1 MTNYIIANMNGEV
14 LETKEAS
21 KKATVEK
28 YASEKYSD
36 METWVGTENQHK
48 KEFEEV
54 VETAVEEIV
63 PSETSPETEIQEI
76 EVVET
81 EQEAE
86 IVETSQEVVETT
98 TEVAVVETAP
108 VQEVTTEKK
117 AVDNKDKK
125 PQFLN
130 IQEVTKLYSEYG
142 IKCLNENA
150 KGNYRIMGGAKGS
163 SLHVKPTKGY
173 YIYSTNADFELIK
186 NAGLGCEDLIV
197 EEGTN
202 SSDRVRP
209 NTIIC
214 KTVDT
219 LKSLLQIYATNPFN
233 KLQATA

>member
-14 LETKEAS
+14 LETKDAS

-28 YASEKYSD
+28 YAKEKYSD

-54 VETAVEEIV
+54 VETAVEENI
-63 PSETSPETEIQEI
+63 PSETSPETEIQ

-86 IVETSQEVVETT
+86 IVETSQEVVQ
-98 TEVAVVETAP
+98 ETAP

-186 NAGLGCEDLIV
+186 NAELTCEDLIV

>member
-1 MTNYIIANMNGEV
+1 MANYIIAKMNGEV

-28 YASEKYSD
+28 YAKEKYSD

-48 KEFEEV
+48 KEFEEI
-54 VETAVEEIV
+54 VETAVEETV
-63 PSETSPETEIQEI
+63 PSEISPETEIQEAEI
-76 EVVET
+76 AETEQETEIVET
-81 EQEAE
+81 EQE
-86 IVETSQEVVETT
+86 VVQETE
-98 TEVAVVETAP
+98 P

-130 IQEVTKLYSEYG
+130 IREVTKLYSEYG

-186 NAGLGCEDLIV
+186 NAELTCEDLIV

-214 KTVDT
+214 KTVNT

>member
-14 LETKEAS
+14 LETKDAS

-28 YASEKYSD
+28 YAKEKYSD

-54 VETAVEEIV
+54 VETAVEETV
-63 PSETSPETEIQEI
+63 PSETSPETEIQEA
-76 EVVET
+76 EV
-81 EQEAE
+81 
-86 IVETSQEVVETT
+86 VETSQEVVQ
-98 TEVAVVETAP
+98 ETAP

-117 AVDNKDKK
+117 EVANKDKK

-163 SLHVKPTKGY
+163 SLHIKPTKGY

-186 NAGLGCEDLIV
+186 NAELTCEDLIV

>member
-28 YASEKYSD
+28 YAKEKYSD
-36 METWVGTENQHK
+36 METWVGTENHHK

-54 VETAVEEIV
+54 VETAVEENV
-63 PSETSPETEIQEI
+63 PSETSPETEIQEV

-81 EQEAE
+81 EQE
-86 IVETSQEVVETT
+86 
-98 TEVAVVETAP
+98 TAS

-117 AVDNKDKK
+117 PVDNKDKK

-186 NAGLGCEDLIV
+186 NAGLACEDLIV

-214 KTVDT
+214 KTVNT

-233 KLQATA
+233 KLQAIA

>member
-14 LETKEAS
+14 LETKDAS

-28 YASEKYSD
+28 YAKEKYSD

-54 VETAVEEIV
+54 EETAVEETAGEETV
-63 PSETSPETEIQEI
+63 PSETFPETDIQ

-81 EQEAE
+81 EQEVA
-86 IVETSQEVVETT
+86 ETT

-186 NAGLGCEDLIV
+186 NAELTCEDLIV

>member
-1 MTNYIIANMNGEV
+1 MTNYIIAKMNGEV
-14 LETKEAS
+14 LETKDAS

-28 YASEKYSD
+28 YAKEKYSD

-54 VETAVEEIV
+54 VETAVEETV
-63 PSETSPETEIQEI
+63 PSEISPETEIQEI

-81 EQEAE
+81 EQE
-86 IVETSQEVVETT
+86 VVQETE
-98 TEVAVVETAP
+98 P

-186 NAGLGCEDLIV
+186 NAELTCEDLIV

>member
-1 MTNYIIANMNGEV
+1 MTNYIIAKMNGEV
-14 LETKEAS
+14 LETKDAS

-28 YASEKYSD
+28 YAKEKYSD

-54 VETAVEEIV
+54 VETAVEETI
-63 PSETSPETEIQEI
+63 PSETSPETDIQ

-81 EQEAE
+81 EQEVA
-86 IVETSQEVVETT
+86 ETT

-117 AVDNKDKK
+117 VVDNKDKK

-186 NAGLGCEDLIV
+186 NAELTCEDLIV

>member
-14 LETKEAS
+14 LETKDAA

-54 VETAVEEIV
+54 VETAVEETV
-63 PSETSPETEIQEI
+63 PSETFPETEIQEI

-86 IVETSQEVVETT
+86 IVETSQEVVQ
-98 TEVAVVETAP
+98 ETAP

-117 AVDNKDKK
+117 TVDNKDKK

-186 NAGLGCEDLIV
+186 NAALKCEDLIV

>member
-14 LETKEAS
+14 LETKDAS

-28 YASEKYSD
+28 YAKEKYSD

-54 VETAVEEIV
+54 EETAVEETEVEETV
-63 PSETSPETEIQEI
+63 PSETSPETDIQ

-86 IVETSQEVVETT
+86 IVETIQEVVQ
-98 TEVAVVETAP
+98 ETAP
-108 VQEVTTEKK
+108 VQEVATEKK

-186 NAGLGCEDLIV
+186 NAELTCEDLIV

>member
-1 MTNYIIANMNGEV
+1 MTNYIIAKMNGEV
-14 LETKEAS
+14 LETKDAS

-28 YASEKYSD
+28 YAKEKYSD

-54 VETAVEEIV
+54 VETAVEETV
-63 PSETSPETEIQEI
+63 PSETSPETEIQ

-86 IVETSQEVVETT
+86 IVETSQEVVQ
-98 TEVAVVETAP
+98 ETAP

-186 NAGLGCEDLIV
+186 NAELTCEDLIV

>member
-28 YASEKYSD
+28 YAEEKYSD

-54 VETAVEEIV
+54 VETAVEET
-63 PSETSPETEIQEI
+63 PSEISPEAEIQEI

-81 EQEAE
+81 EQE
-86 IVETSQEVVETT
+86 VVQ
-98 TEVAVVETAP
+98 ETAP

-186 NAGLGCEDLIV
+186 NAGLKCEDLIV

-214 KTVDT
+214 KTVNT

>member
-14 LETKEAS
+14 LETKDAA

-28 YASEKYSD
+28 YAKEKYSD

-54 VETAVEEIV
+54 VETTVEETEVEETV
-63 PSETSPETEIQEI
+63 PSETSPETEIQE
-76 EVVET
+76 VVET
-81 EQEAE
+81 EQEVA
-86 IVETSQEVVETT
+86 ETT

-117 AVDNKDKK
+117 VVDNKDKK

-186 NAGLGCEDLIV
+186 NAELTCEDLIV

-233 KLQATA
+233 KLPATA

>member
-1 MTNYIIANMNGEV
+1 MTNYIIAKMNGEV

-54 VETAVEEIV
+54 VETTVEETI

-86 IVETSQEVVETT
+86 IVETVQEVVQ
-98 TEVAVVETAP
+98 ETAP

-186 NAGLGCEDLIV
+186 NAELTCEDLIV

>member
-1 MTNYIIANMNGEV
+1 MTNYIIAKMNGEV

-28 YASEKYSD
+28 YAKEKYSD

-54 VETAVEEIV
+54 VETAVEETV

-76 EVVET
+76 EVVEI

-86 IVETSQEVVETT
+86 IVETEQEV
-98 TEVAVVETAP
+98 

-186 NAGLGCEDLIV
+186 NAELTCEDLIV

>member
-14 LETKEAS
+14 LETKDAS

-28 YASEKYSD
+28 YAKEKYSD

-54 VETAVEEIV
+54 VETAVEETV
-63 PSETSPETEIQEI
+63 PSETSPETDIQ

-81 EQEAE
+81 EQEVA
-86 IVETSQEVVETT
+86 ETT

-117 AVDNKDKK
+117 VVDNKDKK

-142 IKCLNENA
+142 IKCLNETA

-186 NAGLGCEDLIV
+186 NAELKCEDLIV

>member
-14 LETKEAS
+14 LETKDAA

-28 YASEKYSD
+28 YAKEKYSD

-54 VETAVEEIV
+54 VETAVEETEVEETV
-63 PSETSPETEIQEI
+63 PSETFPETEI
-76 EVVET
+76 
-81 EQEAE
+81 QEAE
-86 IVETSQEVVETT
+86 IVETSQEVVQ
-98 TEVAVVETAP
+98 ETAP

-117 AVDNKDKK
+117 VVDNKDKK

-186 NAGLGCEDLIV
+186 NAELACEDLIV

>member
-14 LETKEAS
+14 LETKDAS
-21 KKATVEK
+21 KKASVEK
-28 YASEKYSD
+28 YAKEKYSD

-54 VETAVEEIV
+54 VETAVEETV
-63 PSETSPETEIQEI
+63 PSETSPETDIQ

-81 EQEAE
+81 EQEVA
-86 IVETSQEVVETT
+86 ETT

-186 NAGLGCEDLIV
+186 NAELKCEDLIV

>member
-14 LETKEAS
+14 LETKDAS

-28 YASEKYSD
+28 YAKEKYSD

-54 VETAVEEIV
+54 VETAVEETGVEETV
-63 PSETSPETEIQEI
+63 PSETSPETEIQE
-76 EVVET
+76 VVET
-81 EQEAE
+81 E
-86 IVETSQEVVETT
+86 IQEVVQ
-98 TEVAVVETAP
+98 ETAP

-117 AVDNKDKK
+117 VVDNKDKK

-186 NAGLGCEDLIV
+186 NAELKCEDLIV
-197 EEGTN
+197 EQGTN

>member
-28 YASEKYSD
+28 YAKEKYSD

-54 VETAVEEIV
+54 VETAVEETV
-63 PSETSPETEIQEI
+63 PSETSLETEIQEI
-76 EVVET
+76 EVVEN

-86 IVETSQEVVETT
+86 
-98 TEVAVVETAP
+98 P

-125 PQFLN
+125 PKFLN

-186 NAGLGCEDLIV
+186 NAELTCEDLIV

-233 KLQATA
+233 KVALPTA

>member
-14 LETKEAS
+14 LETKDAA

-28 YASEKYSD
+28 YAKEKYSD

-54 VETAVEEIV
+54 VETVVEETV
-63 PSETSPETEIQEI
+63 PSEIQETEIF
-76 EVVET
+76 
-81 EQEAE
+81 
-86 IVETSQEVVETT
+86 ETSQEVVQ
-98 TEVAVVETAP
+98 ETAP

-117 AVDNKDKK
+117 VVDNKDKK

-186 NAGLGCEDLIV
+186 NAELKCEDLIV

>member
-1 MTNYIIANMNGEV
+1 MTNYIIAKMNGEV
-14 LETKEAS
+14 LETKDAS

-54 VETAVEEIV
+54 VETAVEETV
-63 PSETSPETEIQEI
+63 PSETSPETEIQEAEI
-76 EVVET
+76 AETEQETEIVET
-81 EQEAE
+81 EQE
-86 IVETSQEVVETT
+86 VVQETE
-98 TEVAVVETAP
+98 P

-186 NAGLGCEDLIV
+186 NAELTCEDLIV

-214 KTVDT
+214 KTVNT

>member
-1 MTNYIIANMNGEV
+1 MTNYIIAKMNGEV
-14 LETKEAS
+14 LETKDAS

-28 YASEKYSD
+28 YAKEKYSD

-54 VETAVEEIV
+54 VETAVEETV
-63 PSETSPETEIQEI
+63 PSETFPETEIQ

-81 EQEAE
+81 EQEVA
-86 IVETSQEVVETT
+86 ETT

-186 NAGLGCEDLIV
+186 EAELTCEDLIV

>member
-1 MTNYIIANMNGEV
+1 MTNYIIAKMNGEV

-28 YASEKYSD
+28 YAKEKYSD
-36 METWVGTENQHK
+36 METWVGTENQFE

-54 VETAVEEIV
+54 VETV
-63 PSETSPETEIQEI
+63 PSETSPETEIQEV

-86 IVETSQEVVETT
+86 IVETT

-117 AVDNKDKK
+117 VANEDKK

-130 IQEVTKLYSEYG
+130 IQEVTKLYTEYG

-186 NAGLGCEDLIV
+186 NAELTCEDLIV

-214 KTVDT
+214 KTVNT

>member
-1 MTNYIIANMNGEV
+1 MANYIIAKMNGEV

-48 KEFEEV
+48 KEFEEI
-54 VETAVEEIV
+54 VETAVEETV
-63 PSETSPETEIQEI
+63 PSEISPETEIQEI

-81 EQEAE
+81 EQE
-86 IVETSQEVVETT
+86 VVQETE
-98 TEVAVVETAP
+98 P

-186 NAGLGCEDLIV
+186 NAELTCEDLIV

>member
-1 MTNYIIANMNGEV
+1 MTNYIIANNHGEV
-14 LETKEAS
+14 LETREAS
-21 KKATVEK
+21 KKAAVEK
-28 YASEKYSD
+28 YAKEKYSD
-36 METWVGTENQHK
+36 MKTWIGTENQHK

-54 VETAVEEIV
+54 VETAVEETV

-81 EQEAE
+81 EQE
-86 IVETSQEVVETT
+86 V
-98 TEVAVVETAP
+98 

-125 PQFLN
+125 PQFLD

-186 NAGLGCEDLIV
+186 NAELTCEDLIV

>member
-1 MTNYIIANMNGEV
+1 MANYIIAKMNGEV

-28 YASEKYSD
+28 YAKEKYSD

-48 KEFEEV
+48 KEFEEI
-54 VETAVEEIV
+54 VETAVEETV
-63 PSETSPETEIQEI
+63 PSEISPETEIQEAEI
-76 EVVET
+76 AET
-81 EQEAE
+81 EQE
-86 IVETSQEVVETT
+86 VVQETE
-98 TEVAVVETAP
+98 P

-186 NAGLGCEDLIV
+186 NAELTCEDLIV

-214 KTVDT
+214 KTVNT

>member
-14 LETKEAS
+14 LETKDAA

-28 YASEKYSD
+28 YAKEKYSD

-54 VETAVEEIV
+54 VETAVEETV
-63 PSETSPETEIQEI
+63 PSETFPETEIQE
-76 EVVET
+76 VVET
-81 EQEAE
+81 EIQEA
-86 IVETSQEVVETT
+86 
-98 TEVAVVETAP
+98 AP

-186 NAGLGCEDLIV
+186 NAELKCEDLIV

-214 KTVDT
+214 KTVYT
-219 LKSLLQIYATNPFN
+219 FKSLLQIYATNPFN
-233 KLQATA
+233 KLPATA

>member
-1 MTNYIIANMNGEV
+1 MTNYIIAKMNGEV
-14 LETKEAS
+14 LETKDAS

-28 YASEKYSD
+28 YAKEKYSD

-54 VETAVEEIV
+54 EETAVEETEVEETV
-63 PSETSPETEIQEI
+63 PSETSPETEIQ

-86 IVETSQEVVETT
+86 IVETEQEVVQ
-98 TEVAVVETAP
+98 ETAP

-117 AVDNKDKK
+117 VVDNKDKK

-186 NAGLGCEDLIV
+186 NAGLACEDLIV

>member
-21 KKATVEK
+21 KKSTVEK

-54 VETAVEEIV
+54 VETVVEETV
-63 PSETSPETEIQEI
+63 PSETFPETEIQET
-76 EVVET
+76 VQET
-81 EQEAE
+81 E
-86 IVETSQEVVETT
+86 
-98 TEVAVVETAP
+98 P

-186 NAGLGCEDLIV
+186 NAELKCEDLIV

-219 LKSLLQIYATNPFN
+219 LKSLLQVYATNPFN

>member
-1 MTNYIIANMNGEV
+1 MTNYIIAKMNGEV

-28 YASEKYSD
+28 YAEEKYSD

-54 VETAVEEIV
+54 VETAVEETV
-63 PSETSPETEIQEI
+63 PSEISPETEIQEI

-81 EQEAE
+81 EQEDE
-86 IVETSQEVVETT
+86 IVETEQEVVQET
-98 TEVAVVETAP
+98 EP

-186 NAGLGCEDLIV
+186 NAELKCEDLIV

>member
-48 KEFEEV
+48 KDFEEV
-54 VETAVEEIV
+54 VETAVEETI
-63 PSETSPETEIQEI
+63 PSEISPETEIQK
-76 EVVET
+76 VVET
-81 EQEAE
+81 EQETE
-86 IVETSQEVVETT
+86 IVETEQEVVQ
-98 TEVAVVETAP
+98 ETAP
-108 VQEVTTEKK
+108 VQEATTEKK
-117 AVDNKDKK
+117 VVDNKDKK

-186 NAGLGCEDLIV
+186 NAELTCEDLIV

-233 KLQATA
+233 KLPATA

>member
-1 MTNYIIANMNGEV
+1 MTNYIIAKMNGEV
-14 LETKEAS
+14 LETKDAS

-28 YASEKYSD
+28 YAEEKYSD

-54 VETAVEEIV
+54 VETVVEEVVETTVEETV
-63 PSETSPETEIQEI
+63 PSEISPEAEIQEI

-81 EQEAE
+81 AP
-86 IVETSQEVVETT
+86 EVVQ
-98 TEVAVVETAP
+98 ETAP

-186 NAGLGCEDLIV
+186 NAELTCEDLIV

>member
-1 MTNYIIANMNGEV
+1 MTNYIIAKMNGEV
-14 LETKEAS
+14 LETKDAS
-21 KKATVEK
+21 KRVTVEK
-28 YASEKYSD
+28 YAEEKYSD

-54 VETAVEEIV
+54 VETAVEETV
-63 PSETSPETEIQEI
+63 PSETFPETEI
-76 EVVET
+76 
-81 EQEAE
+81 QEAE
-86 IVETSQEVVETT
+86 IVETVQEVVETT
-98 TEVAVVETAP
+98 TEVAIVETAP

-117 AVDNKDKK
+117 VVDNKDKK

-186 NAGLGCEDLIV
+186 NAELKCEDLIV

>member
-1 MTNYIIANMNGEV
+1 MTNYIIAKMNGEV
-14 LETKEAS
+14 LETKDAS

-28 YASEKYSD
+28 YAKEKYSD

-54 VETAVEEIV
+54 VETAVEETV
-63 PSETSPETEIQEI
+63 PSETSPETDIQ

-81 EQEAE
+81 EQEVA
-86 IVETSQEVVETT
+86 ETT

-117 AVDNKDKK
+117 VVDNKDKK

-186 NAGLGCEDLIV
+186 NAELKCEDLIV

>member
-1 MTNYIIANMNGEV
+1 MTNYIIAKMNGEV
-14 LETKEAS
+14 LETKDAS

-28 YASEKYSD
+28 YAKEKYSD

-54 VETAVEEIV
+54 VETAVEETV
-63 PSETSPETEIQEI
+63 PSETSPETEIQEN
-76 EVVET
+76 VDTV
-81 EQEAE
+81 
-86 IVETSQEVVETT
+86 QEVVQ
-98 TEVAVVETAP
+98 ETAP

-117 AVDNKDKK
+117 TVDNKDKK

-186 NAGLGCEDLIV
+186 NAELTCEDLIV

>member
-14 LETKEAS
+14 LETKDAS

-28 YASEKYSD
+28 YAEEKYSD

-54 VETAVEEIV
+54 VETAVEETV
-63 PSETSPETEIQEI
+63 PSETSPETELQ

-81 EQEAE
+81 EQETE
-86 IVETSQEVVETT
+86 IVETSQEVVQ
-98 TEVAVVETAP
+98 ETAS

-117 AVDNKDKK
+117 VVDNKDKK

-186 NAGLGCEDLIV
+186 NAGLTCEDLIV

>member
-14 LETKEAS
+14 LETKDAS

-28 YASEKYSD
+28 YAKEKYSD

-54 VETAVEEIV
+54 VETAVEETV
-63 PSETSPETEIQEI
+63 PSETSPETEIQE
-76 EVVET
+76 
-81 EQEAE
+81 AE
-86 IVETSQEVVETT
+86 IVETVQEVVQ
-98 TEVAVVETAP
+98 ETAP

-117 AVDNKDKK
+117 EVANKDKK

-163 SLHVKPTKGY
+163 SLHIKPTKGY

-186 NAGLGCEDLIV
+186 NAELTCEDLIV

>member
-14 LETKEAS
+14 LETKDAA

-28 YASEKYSD
+28 YAKEKYSD

-54 VETAVEEIV
+54 VETAVEETI
-63 PSETSPETEIQEI
+63 PSETFPETEI
-76 EVVET
+76 
-81 EQEAE
+81 QEAE
-86 IVETSQEVVETT
+86 IVETSQEVVQ
-98 TEVAVVETAP
+98 ETAP

-186 NAGLGCEDLIV
+186 NAELKCEDLIV

>member
-14 LETKEAS
+14 LETKDAS
-21 KKATVEK
+21 KKDTVEK
-28 YASEKYSD
+28 YAKEKYSD

-54 VETAVEEIV
+54 VETAVEETV
-63 PSETSPETEIQEI
+63 PSETFPETEIQ

-86 IVETSQEVVETT
+86 IVETVQEVIQ
-98 TEVAVVETAP
+98 ETAP

-186 NAGLGCEDLIV
+186 NAELKCEDLIV

>member
-14 LETKEAS
+14 LETKDAS

-28 YASEKYSD
+28 YAKEKYSD

-54 VETAVEEIV
+54 VETAVEETV
-63 PSETSPETEIQEI
+63 PSETSPETEIQEAEI
-76 EVVET
+76 VET

-86 IVETSQEVVETT
+86 VVETSQEVVQET
-98 TEVAVVETAP
+98 EP

-186 NAGLGCEDLIV
+186 NAGLACEDLIV